1 MHFPAIGMG
10 ALDFTAS
17 KPDGI
22 RGGIPV
28 VPSEAMGGGVGP
40 DVGNPFIP
48 QLPVQLFRQNQAF
61 RQFDHGARL
70 LLSETDMWIFNNA
83 S

>member
-1 MHFPAIGMG
+1 MG
-10 ALDFTAS
+10 YAAGS
-17 KPDGI
+17 
-22 RGGIPV
+22 
-28 VPSEAMGGGVGP
+28 PSYQAKRWGEVLARTS
-40 DVGNPFIP
+40 GNPFIP